1 VAVARRGGALQII
14 DPATSRTV
22 WNRIDERVEADDMFV
37 ALQETNG
44 YLFWCTNA
52 GCFGFAQLALDIE
65 NNPSANLVRLD
76 GSSDLVWE
84 LVHRSFL
91 KLLLIIH
98 RENMAPY
105 REPDVILALSG
116 FLR

>member
-1 VAVARRGGALQII
+1 
-14 DPATSRTV
+14 V

-52 GCFGFAQLALDIE
+52 GCFGFAHLAPDIE

-76 GSSDLVWE
+76 GSSDLVWH
-84 LVHRSFL
+84 LVRSSFP
-91 KLLLIIH
+91 KWLLMIH
-98 RENMAPY
+98 RESMVPSP
-105 REPDVILALSG
+105 EPDVILALSG